1 MSLMLQHKG
10 FSSEA
15 IHLLLKV
22 GYRFSAEDFVSSKTG
37 KYSCS
42 TLGHRLG
49 DVILQQQG
57 KVPLLSQISRTR
69 IRKHLNYCHG
79 GRGLLR
85 TVSQLPL
92 PPLLRDF
99 LLLKEEL
106 GTT

>member
-1 MSLMLQHKG
+1 MSLLLRHKG

-15 IHLLLKV
+15 LHLLLKV
-22 GYRFSAEDFVSSKTG
+22 GYRITTDDFVSSKTG
-37 KYSCS
+37 KFSSS
-42 TLGHRLG
+42 TPGHTLG

-69 IRKHLNYCHG
+69 IREHLNDCHG

-92 PPLLRDF
+92 PPLVREF
-99 LLLKEEL
+99 MLLKEEL
-106 GTT
+106 ETT